1 MATKFFGNIFLCWRP
16 KVGERRIKVGVL
28 HQSSNGLTFRYTD
41 EAKKAAEQSGFTPYA
56 GFPNLNETYTKNV
69 LEIFSQR
76 LTRSERPDIDKYYA
90 FWRIAPEY
98 RNDKLYLLAKTQG
111 LLASDM
117 FEFLADYNPVRG
129 LDFVSDI
136 SGLSH
141 TKLPADALSSGDIL
155 EWKREPENEQDK
167 YAIALY
173 KDKQKI
179 GYVKK
184 IHNLVFHKATHPIR
198 VEVIST
204 EANGHLNRAY
214 IRIYL

>member
-28 HQSSNGLTFRYTD
+28 HQSSNGITFKYTP
-41 EAKKAAEQSGFTPYA
+41 EAIEAAEKSGFTPYA

-76 LTRSERPDIDKYYA
+76 LTRSERPDIEKYYT

-184 IHNLVFHKATHPIR
+184 IHNLVFHKANHPIR

>member
-28 HQSSNGLTFRYTD
+28 HQSSNGLTFRYTE

-56 GFPNLNETYTKNV
+56 GFPNLNETYTQNV

-117 FEFLADYNPVRG
+117 FEFLADYNPVQG
-129 LDFVSDI
+129 LDFVSEV
-136 SGLSH
+136 SSLSH
-141 TKLPADALSSGDIL
+141 SKLHSDFLSNGDVL
-155 EWKREPENEQDK
+155 EYKKEPENEQDK

-173 KDKQKI
+173 KGNQKI

-184 IHNLVFHKATHPIR
+184 VHNMVFHKTNRPIR

-204 EANGHLNRAY
+204 ETNGHLNRAY

>member
-28 HQSSNGLTFRYTD
+28 HQSSNGITFKYTP
-41 EAKKAAEQSGFTPYA
+41 EAIEAAEKSGFTPYA

-76 LTRSERPDIDKYYA
+76 LTRSERPDIEKYYT

-136 SGLSH
+136 SGLSRF
-141 TKLPADALSSGDIL
+141 TIL
-155 EWKREPENEQDK
+155 FSIKPLTPF
-167 YAIALY
+167 A
-173 KDKQKI
+173 
-179 GYVKK
+179 
-184 IHNLVFHKATHPIR
+184 
-198 VEVIST
+198 
-204 EANGHLNRAY
+204 
-214 IRIYL
+214 

>member
-28 HQSSNGLTFRYTD
+28 HQSSNGITFKYTP
-41 EAKKAAEQSGFTPYA
+41 EAIEAAEKSGFTPYA

-76 LTRSERPDIDKYYA
+76 LTRSERPDIEKYYT

-117 FEFLADYNPVRG
+117 FEFLADYNPVQG
-129 LDFVSDI
+129 LDFVSEV

-141 TKLPADALSSGDIL
+141 TKLPSDFLSTGDIL
-155 EWKREPENEQDK
+155 EYKQESDNEQDK

-173 KDKQKI
+173 KGDQKI

-184 IHNLVFHKATHPIR
+184 VHNMVFHKTNRPIR

>member
-28 HQSSNGLTFRYTD
+28 HQSSNGITFSYTQ
-41 EAKKAAEQSGFTPYA
+41 EAIMAAENSGFTPYA

-76 LTRSERPDIDKYYA
+76 LTRSERPDIEKYYN

-129 LDFVSDI
+129 LDFVSEV

-141 TKLPADALSSGDIL
+141 TKLSSDFLTSGDIL
-155 EWKREPENEQDK
+155 EYKREPENKQDK

-173 KDKQKI
+173 KGKKKV

-184 IHNLVFHKATHPIR
+184 IHSHVFYKTSRHIR

-204 EANGHLNRAY
+204 ESNGHLNRAY

>member
-1 MATKFFGNIFLCWRP
+1 MATKLFGNIFLCWRP
-16 KVGERRIKVGVL
+16 KVGDRRIKVGVL
-28 HQSSNGLTFRYTD
+28 HQSSNGITFKYTK
-41 EAKKAAEQSGFTPYA
+41 EAKQAAEQSGFTPYA
-56 GFPNLNETYTKNV
+56 GFPNLNETYTTNV
-69 LEIFSQR
+69 LDIFSQR

-117 FEFLADYNPVRG
+117 FEFLADYNPVEG
-129 LDFVSDI
+129 LDFVSEV

-141 TKLPADALSSGDIL
+141 SKLPANVLRAGDIL
-155 EWKREPENEQDK
+155 EYKRESGNRQDK

-173 KDKQKI
+173 KGELKI

-184 IHNLVFHKATHPIR
+184 IHSHVFYKTSRYIR

-204 EANGHLNRAY
+204 ESNGHLNRAY

>member
-16 KVGERRIKVGVL
+16 KVGDRRITVGVL
-28 HQSSNGLTFRYTD
+28 HQSSNGITFKYTE
-41 EAKKAAEQSGFTPYA
+41 EAKQAAEQSGFTPYA

-69 LEIFSQR
+69 LDIFSQR

-117 FEFLADYNPVRG
+117 FEFLADYNPVEG
-129 LDFVSDI
+129 LDFVSEV

-141 TKLPADALSSGDIL
+141 SKLPSNILKTGDFL
-155 EWKREPENEQDK
+155 EYKRESKNQQDK

-173 KDKQKI
+173 KGEQKV

-184 IHNLVFHKATHPIR
+184 IHSHVFYKTSCRIR
-198 VEVIST
+198 VEVLST

>member
-28 HQSSNGLTFRYTD
+28 HQSSNGITFRYTP
-41 EAKKAAEQSGFTPYA
+41 EAIEAAENSGFTPYA
-56 GFPNLNETYTKNV
+56 GFPNLNEIYTKNV

-76 LTRSERPDIDKYYA
+76 LTRSERPDIEKYYN
-90 FWRIAPEY
+90 FWRIAPKY

-129 LDFVSDI
+129 LDFVSEV

-141 TKLPADALSSGDIL
+141 TKLPSDFLSTGDIL
-155 EWKREPENEQDK
+155 EYKQEPENEQDK
-167 YAIALY
+167 YAVALY
-173 KDKQKI
+173 KGNQKI
-179 GYVKK
+179 GYMKK
-184 IHNLVFHKATHPIR
+184 VHNKVFHKTNRPIR

-214 IRIYL
+214 IHIYL

>member
-16 KVGERRIKVGVL
+16 KIGERRIKVGVL
-28 HQSSNGLTFRYTD
+28 HQSSNGLTFSYTE

-111 LLASDM
+111 LL
-117 FEFLADYNPVRG
+117 
-129 LDFVSDI
+129 I
-136 SGLSH
+136 C
-141 TKLPADALSSGDIL
+141 
-155 EWKREPENEQDK
+155 
-167 YAIALY
+167 
-173 KDKQKI
+173 
-179 GYVKK
+179 
-184 IHNLVFHKATHPIR
+184 
-198 VEVIST
+198 
-204 EANGHLNRAY
+204 LNSWRTTTPY
-214 IRIYL
+214 RDLTL